1 MLLITYLGSGYLY
14 TGELSNI
21 TLRIEILNFYY
32 VFTCILYFIDLKGLC
47 CVYKKYFQVRLGFF
61 FNKFGDLDPLD
72 FFTEPRLEKKTP
84 RALKYMSLDR
94 IPTEYCF
101 RLFMNVFLE
110 YSQ

>member
-61 FNKFGDLDPLD
+61 FNKFGELDPLD
-72 FFTEPRLEKKTP
+72 FFTQ
-84 RALKYMSLDR
+84 
-94 IPTEYCF
+94 
-101 RLFMNVFLE
+101 FLE
-110 YSQ
+110 PVRAALGEKNTQGSKIYVFKLHTHRILF